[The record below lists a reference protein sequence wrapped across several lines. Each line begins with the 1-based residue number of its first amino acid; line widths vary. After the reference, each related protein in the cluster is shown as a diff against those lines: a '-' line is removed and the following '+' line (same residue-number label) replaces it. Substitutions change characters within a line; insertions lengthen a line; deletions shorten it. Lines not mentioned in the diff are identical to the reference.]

1 MVHTVEELA
10 LLVRASQK
18 AGMVEESEARIATRA
33 FQFADLTA
41 GALMTPRTE
50 LLGVPLGIE
59 LEALL
64 ARAIATRRGR
74 LLVYDGSLD
83 NIVGV
88 VRARE
93 LLGVV
98 REPPAR
104 FDVRS
109 LVRPVLAVPEGR
121 GADDLLED
129 MQRAGCHLAVVV
141 DEYGGTAGIV
151 TLADLMRALVGR
163 VDEEQLLEARPAD
176 RHDGELGGH
185 EEAVRQ
191 HQHEDGGDAETGR
204 QVHRAILHR
213 RTPSAGPPA
222 GRLTSSGPVPILGPP
237 CRHRSRACASST

>member
-1 MVHTVEELA
+1 MVGG
-10 LLVRASQK
+10 S
-18 AGMVEESEARIATRA
+18 GARIATRA
-33 FQFADLTA
+33 FHFADLAA

-50 LLGVPLGIE
+50 LLGVPLGIGFE
-59 LEALL
+59 ELL
-64 ARAIATRRGR
+64 ARAVATRRGR

-93 LLGVV
+93 LLGVA
-98 REPPAR
+98 REPPPR

-121 GADDLLED
+121 RADDLLED

-163 VDEEQLLEARPAD
+163 IDEEAGAAAPGGIATESDGSVLLDGLARLHEFEELIGAD
-176 RHDGELGGH
+176 V
-185 EEAVRQ
+185 EETARAGVETLSGLVMARL
-191 HQHEDGGDAETGR
+191 DRLPRVGDE
-204 QVHRAILHR
+204 V
-213 RTPSAGPPA
+213 SVA
-222 GRLTSSGPVPILGPP
+222 GRRLRVERPQGRRVGLLRLLPP
-237 CRHRSRACASST
+237 E